1 MKKSLIKV
9 FISLAFCLILLFIIF
24 ISTPKAQPIIPRD
37 NINSLANDALHYLIS
52 NDTSGLRSITMKE
65 NQGIWDNFSSNL
77 YLKDVNNLRK
87 LCHKDLGE
95 SGYILMLD
103 KSN

>member
-1 MKKSLIKV
+1 MKQVWLKILIALLLSGLV
-9 FISLAFCLILLFIIF
+9 FVIF
-24 ISTPKAQPIIPRD
+24 ISSQKAQPIIPRD
-37 NINSLANDALHYLIS
+37 NINSLANDAMQYLTS
-52 NDTSGLRSITMKE
+52 NDISSLRSITTKE
-65 NQGIWDNFSSNL
+65 GQWIWDNFSSNL